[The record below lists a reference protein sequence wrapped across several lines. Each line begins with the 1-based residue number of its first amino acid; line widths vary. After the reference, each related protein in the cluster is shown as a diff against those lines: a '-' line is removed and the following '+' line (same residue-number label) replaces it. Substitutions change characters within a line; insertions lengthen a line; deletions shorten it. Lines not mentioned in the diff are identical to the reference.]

1 MIYIREKV
9 VAESEQYELII
20 KEWVKKKPLYEQN
33 IKRYTEKIAAL
44 KNQIEDLIMGKV
56 TDKSRSEYYD
66 SMIKKRENEIAELGQ
81 KISDSQKYDEV
92 SRQKRDSLKSTSEL
106 LSEIISSGYVSDA
119 NLRMLLKEVKVFND
133 EDGGIDVVLE
143 FNGDFNRR

>member
-1 MIYIREKV
+1 
-9 VAESEQYELII
+9 
-20 KEWVKKKPLYEQN
+20 
-33 IKRYTEKIAAL
+33 
-44 KNQIEDLIMGKV
+44 MGKV

-66 SMIKKRENEIAELGQ
+66 SMIEKRENEITELEQ
-81 KISDSQKYDEV
+81 KISDSQKYDAV

-106 LSEIISSGYVSDA
+106 LNEIISNGYVSDA

-143 FNGDFNRR
+143 FNGDYNHR